1 MAEGRRGLVLGG
13 GGVTGVAWELGLLA
27 GLAETDLDLTE
38 ADLIVGTSAGSAVGA
53 QVLSGVPLE
62 ELYSAQ
68 LEDPGREIAAR
79 LGLGFLLRLTVA
91 AAWPGEERRGRAWL
105 GRAALA
111 ARTVPE
117 AERREVIAARLPRT
131 TWPERDF
138 KVTSV
143 DAETGEFEVFDR
155 DSGVSLVDAVAASC
169 AVPIVWPPVTIKGRR
184 YIDGGMRSA
193 TNADLARGCERVVVL
208 APISVALR
216 RRNSISSQLASL
228 GPDVRSVVVS
238 PDAAARKAI
247 GGNVLDPT
255 HRVASARAG
264 RAQAA
269 SAAQAVAAV
278 WSASNT

>member
-1 MAEGRRGLVLGG
+1 MPRPASSRSSIA
-13 GGVTGVAWELGLLA
+13 T
-27 GLAETDLDLTE
+27 
-38 ADLIVGTSAGSAVGA
+38 VG
-53 QVLSGVPLE
+53 
-62 ELYSAQ
+62 
-68 LEDPGREIAAR
+68 
-79 LGLGFLLRLTVA
+79 
-91 AAWPGEERRGRAWL
+91 W
-105 GRAALA
+105 
-111 ARTVPE
+111 
-117 AERREVIAARLPRT
+117 
-131 TWPERDF
+131 
-138 KVTSV
+138 
-143 DAETGEFEVFDR
+143 
-155 DSGVSLVDAVAASC
+155 LVDAVAASC

-193 TNADLARGCERVVVL
+193 TNADLARGCQRVIVL